1 MRCNA
6 FLFFQG
12 VKPFFMFQKKA
23 TLLMTYKANMHMFSS
38 LVCIGLCKLQKQA
51 GGNSHEQEN
60 QKNKK

>member
-1 MRCNA
+1 
-6 FLFFQG
+6 
-12 VKPFFMFQKKA
+12 MFQKKA